1 MSKPEQVANT
11 FFKSLGQ
18 WQFPTCWRLFSNYSQ
33 QHFLRW
39 TLDEL
44 YKRHE
49 KAAKTVKLGL
59 PEVKYM
65 FEDQNE
71 DMLVKVFWQRFA
83 VRCKAKEFIQYGFFE
98 LERTEGRAAYVRAD
112 LRYPDGRVVSLMLTM
127 VQEQS
132 GWRFGYLES
141 GFQL

>member
-1 MSKPEQVANT
+1 MSAPQQVANN
-11 FFKSLGQ
+11 FFKALGQ
-18 WQFPTCWRLFSNYSQ
+18 WQFPTCWRLFSSYSQ

-39 TLDEL
+39 TLEEM

-59 PEVKYM
+59 PEVKFM

-83 VRCKAKEFIQYGFFE
+83 VRCKAKEFIHYGYFE
-98 LERTEGRAAYVRAD
+98 LEKTEGKAAYVRAD
-112 LRYPDGRVVSLMLTM
+112 LKYPDGRVVSLTLTM
-127 VQEQS
+127 VQEQG